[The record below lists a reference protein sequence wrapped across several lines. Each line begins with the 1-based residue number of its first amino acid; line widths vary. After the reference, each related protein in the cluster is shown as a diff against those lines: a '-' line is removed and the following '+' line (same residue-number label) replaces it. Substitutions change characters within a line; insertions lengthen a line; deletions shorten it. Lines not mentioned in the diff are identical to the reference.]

1 MTGGFLL
8 AVIATILAI
17 IIAAPQYAE
26 PAAGVAVA
34 PVASGEPVS
43 SADPTTQREAAP
55 TSTMTSAPPEELK
68 GYHWPVRR
76 GQVIKYFGADKTGRF
91 EVAGQRFHDGIV
103 ITWFEGAQVKAAH
116 KGRVVAAGR
125 DWEQEAGYEGSLE
138 RLKQQGRKADEAPL
152 GVVID
157 DGNGYYSIYTELKD
171 LLVKVDDEVQAG
183 QVIGGMAEAEGRE
196 MMRYRLVRT
205 DGPPMKVHK
214 SDRALGY
221 PGYASQ
227 RVDPL
232 TVLRLDAKRMPRLMG
247 KRPQV
252 PTSLSDE

>member
-43 SADPTTQREAAP
+43 SADPTQREAAL

-68 GYHWPVRR
+68 GYRWPVRG
-76 GQVIKYFGADKTGRF
+76 GQVIKYFGADKAGRF

-103 ITWFEGAQVKAAH
+103 ITWFEGAQVRTAH

-125 DWEQEAGYEGSLE
+125 DWVQEAGYEGSLE
-138 RLKQQGRKADEAPL
+138 RLRQQGQKADEVPL

-171 LLVKVDDEVQAG
+171 LLVEVDDEVEAG
-183 QVIGGMAEAEGRE
+183 QVIGGMAAAEGRE

-232 TVLRLDAKRMPRLMG
+232 AVLRLDAKRMPRLMG

-252 PTSLSDE
+252 PTSLSDD